1 MGGLVMAKGQWKWR
15 LIWLSGLLL
24 LWLFCSG
31 VAFAGSLSDRLSEYP
46 NWQGKP
52 PVQAAKGDLVY
63 PNWFAGEWLVSTTLV
78 DLAAPL
84 APDLVTP
91 GFESNRAFLNQPVQ
105 FRVRFIEQNA
115 EQPVSSLVARFART
129 PKQLVSDRAYNGT
142 QLAKAYLGERAVLSV
157 KVDPKNPNRQITIL
171 KGDRQLVSTVAARAT
186 ESPTEREFITSEFF
200 KQEFRGA
207 PQIYFNEVE
216 NTTAYTKSDLSAP
229 DVPEIVADQI
239 TAVYLSPQDPDY
251 FKTLSS
257 ENPLSAPRPV
267 ALYRYQMTFRRPA
280 ADSLADSRKD
290 IT

>member
-1 MGGLVMAKGQWKWR
+1 MAKGQWKWR

-31 VAFAGSLSDRLSEYP
+31 VAFAGALSDRLSQYP
-46 NWQGKP
+46 DWQGKP

-63 PNWFAGEWLVSTTLV
+63 PNWFAGEWLVLTTLV

-105 FRVRFIEQNA
+105 FRVRFIEQ
-115 EQPVSSLVARFART
+115 PVSSLVARFARA

-142 QLAKAYLGERAVLSV
+142 QLAKAYLGERTVLAV
-157 KVDPKNPNRQITIL
+157 KVDPQNPNRQITLL

-186 ESPTEREFITSEFF
+186 ESPADNEFITSEFF

-216 NTTAYTKSDLSAP
+216 NTTAYTKSNLSSP
-229 DVPEIVADQI
+229 DAPEIVADQI
-239 TAVYLSPQDPDY
+239 TAVFLSPQDPDY

-267 ALYRYQMTFRRPA
+267 ALYRYQMMFRRPEA
-280 ADSLADSRKD
+280 E
-290 IT
+290 